1 MTDREQELQEHIE
14 FLEQQLRY
22 AMKILYSMMTQIQGL
37 SELFK
42 SDFKLP
48 DERAP
53 PRHEQPLTWRMLK

>member
-22 AMKILYSMMTQIQGL
+22 AMKILHSMMTQIQGL

-42 SDFKLP
+42 NDFKWP
-48 DERAP
+48 DENAP
-53 PRHEQPLTWRMLK
+53 PLHEQTLTVEPR